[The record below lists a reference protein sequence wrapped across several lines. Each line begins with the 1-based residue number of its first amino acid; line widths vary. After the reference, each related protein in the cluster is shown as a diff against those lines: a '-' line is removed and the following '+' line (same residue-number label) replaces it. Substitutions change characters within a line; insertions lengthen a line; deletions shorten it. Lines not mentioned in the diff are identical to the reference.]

1 MARYHYLGALQSNLG
16 KALQYVAEYKD
27 TGEWLALLD
36 WGYASLK
43 NSARDEWLGWSK
55 EYKTKW
61 LKYVV
66 TNTRFLILPG
76 TNKPRH
82 LASQVLSLNTARLS
96 TDWSRYHGHHVFLA
110 ETFVDVSRFRGTCYL
125 AANWLDVGITKGFGR
140 SNTHY
145 VEHGDKKRVLVY
157 ELHRNARKVLGSETT
172 FPHRLIMAAETKRM
186 SAIDLNRLP
195 VVGEGGL
202 IEALSEVYD
211 ERSKHGKRYKLS
223 SILALT
229 VCAVLTG
236 IDSFQGIMEF
246 GLLLPEP
253 LRILLGFRRGDIPND
268 ETFRVA
274 INRVDVK
281 NFDRIT
287 GDWLCKNAP
296 SLRGQA
302 IAVDGKTMRASRN
315 GDSSAAPHILSVL
328 LHHDGVVIASKAV
341 SEKSNEIP
349 AVREI
354 LEPLDIRGAVVTL
367 DAMHTQR
374 ETARTIVAEKG
385 ADYVMTVK
393 ENQPELLEKLQRLP
407 DEAFSPGTGDD

>member
-1 MARYHYLGALQSNLG
+1 M
-16 KALQYVAEYKD
+16 
-27 TGEWLALLD
+27 
-36 WGYASLK
+36 
-43 NSARDEWLGWSK
+43 
-55 EYKTKW
+55 
-61 LKYVV
+61 
-66 TNTRFLILPG
+66 
-76 TNKPRH
+76 
-82 LASQVLSLNTARLS
+82 
-96 TDWSRYHGHHVFLA
+96 
-110 ETFVDVSRFRGTCYL
+110 SRFRGTCYL
-125 AANWLDVGITKGFGR
+125 AANWLDVGVTKGFAR

-202 IEALSEVYD
+202 LEALSEVYD
-211 ERSKHGKRYKLS
+211 ARSRQGKRYKLS

-236 IDSFQGIMEF
+236 IDSFQGVMEF

-268 ETFRVA
+268 ETLRVS

-281 NFDRIT
+281 DFDRVT
-287 GDWLCKNAP
+287 GDWLCKNVP
-296 SLRGQA
+296 SLRGKA
-302 IAVDGKTMRASRN
+302 IAIDGKTMRASRN
-315 GDSSAAPHILSVL
+315 GDSSVAPHILSVL

-407 DEAFSPGTGDD
+407 DEAFSPSAGDD